1 MAKPGDLIGLPGQG
15 THSRSASPNNWQSDE
30 AVDVWLYAGTRI
42 EAVRAGV
49 VSRQYGYGL
58 LATTGRF
65 AGYRLHI
72 EHPNGMVSFYH
83 HLRSLVAKPG
93 QRVAAGQLLGYSGI
107 ANGSPHL
114 HFAVTPPFDPR
125 VFYRDAYNLRG
136 REPFKPGVTPEAPA
150 PLPIPGPRASNADAA
165 EAWQRVSN
173 ALGYTWPAA
182 VKNVREL
189 RAGMIRD
196 VGL

>member
-1 MAKPGDLIGLPGQG
+1 MAKPGELIGRPGQG
-15 THSRSASPNNWQSDE
+15 THSRSERPNNWQSDE

-49 VSRQYGYGL
+49 VSRRYGYGL
-58 LATTGRF
+58 MAAGGRF
-65 AGYRLHI
+65 AGYRLHV
-72 EHPNGMVSFYH
+72 EHPSGMVSFYH
-83 HLRSLVAKPG
+83 HLRTLVAKPG

-114 HFAVTPPFDPR
+114 HFAVTPPYTPLA
-125 VFYRDAYNLRG
+125 FYRDAFSLRG
-136 REPFKPGVTPEAPA
+136 REPFRPAPAPETPA
-150 PLPIPGPRASNADAA
+150 PLPIPGPRPTSADAG
-165 EAWQRVSN
+165 EAFQRVSN

-182 VKNVREL
+182 TRNVKEL
-189 RAGMIRD
+189 RRGILRD